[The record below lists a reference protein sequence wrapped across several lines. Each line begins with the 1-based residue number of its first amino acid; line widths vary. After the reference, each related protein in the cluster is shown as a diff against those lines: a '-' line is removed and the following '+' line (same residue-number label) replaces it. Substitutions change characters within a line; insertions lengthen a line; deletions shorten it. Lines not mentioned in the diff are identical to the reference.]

1 MCCCGGEMLIYHRQ
15 QRNRARRV
23 VSDTAHDDLIAI
35 EVVAV
40 DLNAEFFAGVE
51 P

>member
-1 MCCCGGEMLIYHRQ
+1 MLIYHRQ
-15 QRNRARRV
+15 QRHRVARRV
-23 VSDTAHDDLIAI
+23 ASDPAHDDLIAI

-40 DLNAEFFAGVE
+40 DLDAEFFAGVQ